1 MENKQTKENRQFLG
15 IWIPREIYLN
25 KKLSWTDKILLIEI
39 ESLDNERGCFAS
51 NDYFAEF
58 LGVTKTTIS
67 TSVSKLKKLGYIEQV
82 SFDGRTRILK
92 ADFKKMDMQSLKKL
106 KSRHTENLTHN
117 KQDNKTINKTI
128 KKEKKYIKKD
138 FEIIKEEPKVETK
151 KLMDDPKMNQKVNSI
166 INGAIC
172 IDVKE
177 LKNQTMW
184 LEHCSRYLLL
194 NPFHTEKLLQ
204 QFVDEQNLKDDA
216 FKSIKETKS
225 HFLNWAKIEV
235 AKNRRFGNDQW
246 GRSAPNVP
254 HRQQNAPQKQEFKP
268 PVVSD
273 EEKKRLHVNF
283 ITDNLLKP
291 YNTFVKSGSLYIT
304 NFGGIVYK
312 TLKKHNLLVDDQ
324 KVINKLKKDLESKK
338 EKQKNRGRI
347 SKSFVESLGKTNNSN
362 FEIEHIKI
370 SLHML
375 KDKKVNLEKIVL

>member
-92 ADFKKMDMQSLKKL
+92 ADFKKMEMQSLKKL
-106 KSRHTENLTHN
+106 KSRRTENLTHN
-117 KQDNKTINKTI
+117 KQDNKTINKPI
-128 KKEKKYIKKD
+128 KKEKKLIKKD
-138 FEIIKEEPKVETK
+138 FENLKDQPKVETK

-172 IDVKE
+172 IDVAE
-177 LKNQTMW
+177 LKNETIW

-194 NPFHTEKLLQ
+194 NPFFTNKLLQ
-204 QFVDEQNLKDDA
+204 QFIDEQKLKDDA
-216 FKSIKETKS
+216 FKAIKETKS

-254 HRQQNAPQKQEFKP
+254 HRQQNAPPKEEFKP
-268 PVVSD
+268 PVMSD

-291 YNTFVKSGSLYIT
+291 YNTFVSSGSLYIT